1 MIGLNLILS
10 TDICVPPLGAGT
22 MSAEL
27 IRVYPIKPG
36 KQVMSIQTIV
46 WRRKKSFFLLN
57 LSPTAVF
64 FMESLFYF
72 GHSEAYCK
80 HLKYFVFQPCPA
92 CCPKD
97 ELEINM

>member
-64 FMESLFYF
+64 FMKSL
-72 GHSEAYCK
+72 
-80 HLKYFVFQPCPA
+80 LVF
-92 CCPKD
+92 
-97 ELEINM
+97 